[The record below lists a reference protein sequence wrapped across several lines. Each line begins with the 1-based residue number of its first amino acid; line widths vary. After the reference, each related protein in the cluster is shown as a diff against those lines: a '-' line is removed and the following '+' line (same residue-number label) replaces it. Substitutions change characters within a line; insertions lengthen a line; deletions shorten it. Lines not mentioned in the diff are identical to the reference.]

1 MKLNKTAMYTN
12 LDKSTYSKENDQLG
26 DLESTNK
33 ELIDKLRTLKCFAEM
48 SGEALV
54 LWAEPNQF
62 DGKGIPISSYRR
74 LESINNNSI
83 NSNESSDT
91 MMEPSRQL
99 SHDDYYIS

>member
-54 LWAEPNQF
+54 LWAEPN
-62 DGKGIPISSYRR
+62 
-74 LESINNNSI
+74 
-83 NSNESSDT
+83 
-91 MMEPSRQL
+91 
-99 SHDDYYIS
+99 